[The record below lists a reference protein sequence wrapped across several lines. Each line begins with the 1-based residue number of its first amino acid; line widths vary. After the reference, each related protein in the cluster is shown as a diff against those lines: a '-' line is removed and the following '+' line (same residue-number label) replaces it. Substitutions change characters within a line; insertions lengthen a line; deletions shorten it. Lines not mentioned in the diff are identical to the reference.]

1 MMEQTLSVRG
11 AAREERRQVGPPTR
25 ADKPALASRVAERR
39 DTPGDRATRSRRPS
53 GAAARLLGDI
63 GREAIVGLLRNRVRA
78 ALSMLG
84 ISWGIVSV
92 VMLLAYGEGFNQ
104 ALLRGFQGAY
114 GDGVSIMWPGQ
125 TSMQA
130 GGERAGRPVRV
141 RFADAAVLDQL
152 PLIKAWSPE
161 YMRDVP
167 VAWGPKLAS
176 YRARGVAP
184 SYGVMRTQPAASGR
198 FIDAE
203 DVRLQRRV
211 VFLGSEVALK
221 LFGNVPPVGET
232 VRIQGMAFEV
242 IGVQKE
248 KVQLSSY
255 GRPDKESVF
264 IPYTTAGQLWNTEYL
279 SVLVYQAM
287 DPTLDAR
294 ATAQVKEALGKR
306 LRFNPADERAVSI
319 FGSAYSQ
326 NITGDIVFGLKL
338 VLTFIGV
345 LTLAIGGIG
354 VMNIMFVSVTER
366 TREIGLRKA
375 VGARRRAILL
385 QFLLE
390 GLTTTFAGGAAGVL
404 LSYALVWM
412 FSPRPFLSELLDDA
426 TRSADIH
433 LILSVELV
441 GICSAILMFV
451 GLVSSLLPALRA
463 ARMDPIEALR
473 YE

>member
-1 MMEQTLSVRG
+1 MSAYTASTGVHIATRP
-11 AAREERRQVGPPTR
+11 AARGEFRRG
-25 ADKPALASRVAERR
+25 
-39 DTPGDRATRSRRPS
+39 RP
-53 GAAARLLGDI
+53 RLFGEVV
-63 GREAIVGLLRNRVRA
+63 REAAVGLLRNRMRA
-78 ALSMLG
+78 GLSMLG

-104 ALLRGFQGAY
+104 ALLRGFRGAF
-114 GDGVSIMWPGQ
+114 GDGVSVMFPGQ

-130 GGERAGRPVRV
+130 GGERAGRPVRL
-141 RFADAAVLDQL
+141 RLADAEVLDQL

-167 VAWGPKLAS
+167 VAFGTKLGS

-184 SYGVMRTQPAASGR
+184 SYGVMRTQPASSGR

-211 VFLGSEVALK
+211 VFLGSQVALK
-221 LFGNVPPVGET
+221 LFGNFPPLGET

-248 KVQLSSY
+248 KVQLSNY
-255 GRPDKESVF
+255 GRPDRESVF
-264 IPYTTAGQLWNTEYL
+264 IPFTTAGQLWNTEYL
-279 SVLVYQAM
+279 SVLVYQAV

-306 LRFNPADERAVSI
+306 LRFNPADERAVRI
-319 FGSAYSQ
+319 FGSAETQ
-326 NITGDIVFGLKL
+326 EITDGIVLGLKL

-375 VGARRRAILL
+375 IGARKRTILM

-390 GLTTTFAGGAAGVL
+390 GLATTFAGGAAGVL
-404 LSYALVWM
+404 LSYILVWTL
-412 FSPRPFLSELLDDA
+412 SPRPFLSELLDDA

-433 LILSVELV
+433 LVLSLELV
-441 GICSAILMFV
+441 GICTAILMVV
-451 GLVSSLLPALRA
+451 GLVSSFLPAMRA